1 MRSSTVELP
10 ELLTAAQAAEYIG
23 VSVDTLAQDRYLG
36 RGLPYV
42 RVGRRIRYRA
52 SDIAAFLEA
61 NVVKV
66 D

>member
-1 MRSSTVELP
+1 MRSTTVELP
-10 ELLTAAQAAEYIG
+10 ELLTGRETAEYLG
-23 VSVDTLAQDRYLG
+23 VSEDTLAQDRYLG

-61 NVVKV
+61 NVVKA